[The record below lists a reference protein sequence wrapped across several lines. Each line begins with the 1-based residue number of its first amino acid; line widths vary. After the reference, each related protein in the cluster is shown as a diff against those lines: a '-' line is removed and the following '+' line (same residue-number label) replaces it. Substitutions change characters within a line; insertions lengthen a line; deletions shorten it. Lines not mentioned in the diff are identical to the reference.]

1 VSDLQ
6 CPARFIVVSSVDDL
20 DVVTFAE
27 DRVAAVYDAAAPT
40 GGSGPGPGDLHA
52 LADRL
57 GLPVVPAERR
67 VLLEEV
73 RERAPYALAVLS
85 ALADLHRG
93 ETVLLRAD
101 GEPGGRVEIGIDGD
115 GALVI
120 G

>member
-1 VSDLQ
+1 MSDLQ

-20 DVVTFAE
+20 DVETLTE
-27 DRVAAVYDAAAPT
+27 DRVAAVYDGRPAA
-40 GGSGPGPGDLHA
+40 GGSGPMAGDLLA

-57 GLPVVPAERR
+57 GLPVVPTEQR

-85 ALADLHRG
+85 SLADLHRG

-101 GEPGGRVEIGIDGD
+101 GEPGGRVDVGIDGD
-115 GALVI
+115 GALVA